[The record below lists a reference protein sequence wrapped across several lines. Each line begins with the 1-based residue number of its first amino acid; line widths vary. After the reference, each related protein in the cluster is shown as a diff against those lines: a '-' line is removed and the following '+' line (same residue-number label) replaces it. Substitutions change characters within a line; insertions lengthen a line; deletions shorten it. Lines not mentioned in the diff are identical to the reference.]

1 MMTTPYQ
8 IPATTHL
15 GEVSLRISNL
25 ERSIQFYTEVVGLQ
39 LLERQDKVATMTAD
53 GKTSL
58 LRLEELTDAVTLPV
72 RSHAGLYHFAI
83 LLPDRKSL
91 GLALRNLAASGIEI
105 GQGDHLVSEA
115 FYISDPDQN
124 GIEIYADRPRD
135 TWRRDT
141 DNNYIM
147 ASDPVDVQ
155 SLFDISE
162 NEPWHGLPAGTVI
175 GHVHFHVRSLE
186 ESRRFYTGVLG
197 FDVVGNFAG
206 MSALFVSAGGYH
218 HHIGL
223 NIWAGTGAPANPNQ
237 ATGIDYFTI
246 VYAGQEQLQQALE
259 QLRKQ
264 GSTLE
269 ELGGQWF
276 TIDPQNIRIRL
287 VTAE

>member
-1 MMTTPYQ
+1 MTTTYQ

-25 ERSIQFYTEVVGLQ
+25 ERSIQFYTEVVGLK
-39 LLERQDKVATMTAD
+39 LLERSEKVATLTAD
-53 GKTSL
+53 GKQSL
-58 LRLEELTDAVTLPV
+58 LRLEQLTDAVTMPV
-72 RSHAGLYHFAI
+72 RSTSGLYHFAI

-91 GLALRNLAASGIEI
+91 GLALRNLAESGIEI

-124 GIEIYADRPRD
+124 GIEIYADRARETWKRD
-135 TWRRDT
+135 A

-147 ASDPVDVQ
+147 SSDPVDVD
-155 SLFDISE
+155 SLFALAA
-162 NEPWHGLPAGTVI
+162 NEPWQGLPAGTVI

-197 FDVVGNFAG
+197 FDIVGNFAN

-223 NIWAGTGAPANPNQ
+223 NIWAGAGAPVNPDN

-246 VYAGQEQLQQALE
+246 IYDGKEPLE
-259 QLRKQ
+259 QAVEKLRQSNASIEQQ
-264 GSTLE
+264 GTD
-269 ELGGQWF
+269 WF
-276 TIDPQNIRIRL
+276 TVDPQNIRIRL
-287 VTAE
+287 TTTS

>member
-1 MMTTPYQ
+1 MTTTYQ

-25 ERSIQFYTEVVGLQ
+25 ERSIQFYTEVVGLK
-39 LLERQDKVATMTAD
+39 LLERSEKIATLTAD
-53 GKTSL
+53 GKQSL
-58 LRLEELTDAVTLPV
+58 LRLEQLTDAVTMPV
-72 RSHAGLYHFAI
+72 RSTSGLYHFAI

-91 GLALRNLAASGIEI
+91 GLTLRNLAESGIEI

-124 GIEIYADRPRD
+124 GIEIYADRARD
-135 TWRRDT
+135 TWKRDA

-147 ASDPVDVQ
+147 SSDPVDVD
-155 SLFDISE
+155 SLFALAA
-162 NEPWHGLPAGTVI
+162 NEPWQGLPAGTVI

-197 FDVVGNFAG
+197 FDIVGNFAN

-223 NIWAGTGAPANPNQ
+223 NIWAGAGAPVNPDN

-246 VYAGQEQLQQALE
+246 IYDGKEQLEQALE
-259 QLRKQ
+259 QLRQSNTSIEQQ
-264 GSTLE
+264 GKD
-269 ELGGQWF
+269 WF
-276 TIDPQNIRIRL
+276 TVDPQNIRIRL
-287 VTAE
+287 TTTS

>member
-1 MMTTPYQ
+1 MTSTYQ

-25 ERSIQFYTEVVGLQ
+25 DRSIQFYTEVVGLK
-39 LLERQDKVATMTAD
+39 LLERSDKVATLTAD
-53 GKTSL
+53 GKQSL
-58 LRLEELTDAVTLPV
+58 LRLEQLTDAVTMPV
-72 RSHAGLYHFAI
+72 RSTSGLYHFAI

-91 GLALRNLAASGIEI
+91 GLALRNLAESGIEI

-124 GIEIYADRPRD
+124 GIEIYADRARD
-135 TWRRDT
+135 TWKRDA

-147 ASDPVDVQ
+147 SSDPVDVD
-155 SLFDISE
+155 SLFALAT
-162 NEPWHGLPAGTVI
+162 NEPWQGLPVGTVI

-197 FDVVGNFAG
+197 FDIVGNFAN

-223 NIWAGTGAPANPNQ
+223 NIWAGTGAPVNPAN

-246 VYAGQEQLQQALE
+246 IYDGKEQLEQAVE
-259 QLRKQ
+259 QLRQSNTSIEQQ
-264 GSTLE
+264 GKD
-269 ELGGQWF
+269 WF
-276 TIDPQNIRIRL
+276 TVDPQNIRIRL
-287 VTAE
+287 TSTN

>member
-1 MMTTPYQ
+1 MTSTYQ

-25 ERSIQFYTEVVGLQ
+25 DRSIQFYSEVVGLK
-39 LLERQDKVATMTAD
+39 LLERSDKVAKMTAD
-53 GKTSL
+53 GKQSL
-58 LRLEELTDAVTLPV
+58 LRLEQLTDPVTMPV
-72 RSHAGLYHFAI
+72 RTTSGLYHFAI

-91 GLALRNLAASGIEI
+91 GLALRNLAESGIEI

-124 GIEIYADRPRD
+124 GIEIYADRARD
-135 TWRRDT
+135 TWKRDA

-147 ASDPVDVQ
+147 SSDPVDVD
-155 SLFDISE
+155 SLFALAA
-162 NEPWHGLPAGTVI
+162 NEPWQGLPAGTVI

-197 FDVVGNFAG
+197 FDIVGNFAN

-223 NIWAGTGAPANPNQ
+223 NIWAGTGAPVNPDN

-246 VYAGQEQLQQALE
+246 IYDGKEQLEQAVE
-259 QLRKQ
+259 QLRQSNASIEQQ
-264 GSTLE
+264 GTD
-269 ELGGQWF
+269 WF
-276 TIDPQNIRIRL
+276 TVDPQNIRIRL
-287 VTAE
+287 TTGN

>member
-1 MMTTPYQ
+1 MTSTYQ

-25 ERSIQFYTEVVGLQ
+25 ERSIQFYTEVVGLK
-39 LLERQDKVATMTAD
+39 LLERSEKVATMTAD
-53 GKTSL
+53 GKHSL
-58 LRLEELTDAVTLPV
+58 LRLEQLTNAVTMPV
-72 RSHAGLYHFAI
+72 RSTSGLYHFAI

-91 GLALRNLAASGIEI
+91 GLALRNLAESGIEI

-124 GIEIYADRPRD
+124 GIEIYADRARD
-135 TWRRDT
+135 TWKRDA

-147 ASDPVDVQ
+147 SSDPVDVD
-155 SLFDISE
+155 SLFALAA
-162 NEPWHGLPAGTVI
+162 NEPWQGLPAGTVI

-197 FDVVGNFAG
+197 FDIVGNFAN

-223 NIWAGTGAPANPNQ
+223 NIWAGTGAPVTPDN

-246 VYAGQEQLQQALE
+246 VYDEKEQLKKAVE
-259 QLRKQ
+259 QLRQSNASIEQQ
-264 GSTLE
+264 GKD
-269 ELGGQWF
+269 WF
-276 TIDPQNIRIRL
+276 TVDPQNIRIRL
-287 VTAE
+287 TTAG

>member
-1 MMTTPYQ
+1 MTSTYQ

-25 ERSIQFYTEVVGLQ
+25 ERSIQFYTQIVGLKV
-39 LLERQDKVATMTAD
+39 LERSEKVATMTAD
-53 GKTSL
+53 GVHTL
-58 LRLEELTDAVTLPV
+58 LRLVELTDAVTMPV
-72 RSHAGLYHFAI
+72 RSTSGLYHFAI

-91 GLALRNLAASGIEI
+91 GLALRNLAESGIEI

-124 GIEIYADRPRD
+124 GIEIYADRARD
-135 TWRRDT
+135 TWKRDA

-147 ASDPVDVQ
+147 SSDPVDVE
-155 SLFDISE
+155 SLFALAA
-162 NEPWHGLPAGTVI
+162 NEPWQGLPAGTII

-197 FDVVGNFAG
+197 FDIVGNFAN

-223 NIWAGTGAPANPNQ
+223 NIWAGNGAPVNPDN

-246 VYAGQEQLQQALE
+246 LYSGNEQLEQAVE
-259 QLRKQ
+259 QLRQ
-264 GSTLE
+264 SGATLE
-269 ELGGQWF
+269 QQGGSWF
-276 TIDPQNIRIRL
+276 TVDPQNIRIRL
-287 VTAE
+287 TTTSY

>member
-1 MMTTPYQ
+1 MTTTYQ

-25 ERSIQFYTEVVGLQ
+25 ERSIQFYTEVVGLK
-39 LLERQDKVATMTAD
+39 LLERSEKVATFTAD
-53 GKTSL
+53 GKQSL
-58 LRLEELTDAVTLPV
+58 LRLEQLTDAVTMPV
-72 RSHAGLYHFAI
+72 RSTSGLYHFAI

-91 GLALRNLAASGIEI
+91 GLALRNLAESGIEI

-124 GIEIYADRPRD
+124 GIEIYADRARD
-135 TWRRDT
+135 TWKRDA

-147 ASDPVDVQ
+147 SSDPVDVD
-155 SLFDISE
+155 SLFALAA
-162 NEPWHGLPAGTVI
+162 NEPWQGLPAGTVI

-197 FDVVGNFAG
+197 FDIVGNFAN

-223 NIWAGTGAPANPNQ
+223 NIWAGAGAPVNPDN

-246 VYAGQEQLQQALE
+246 IYDGKEPLEQAVE
-259 QLRKQ
+259 QLRQSNASIEQQ
-264 GSTLE
+264 GTD
-269 ELGGQWF
+269 WF
-276 TIDPQNIRIRL
+276 TVDPQNIRIRL
-287 VTAE
+287 TTTS

>member
-1 MMTTPYQ
+1 MTSTYQ

-25 ERSIQFYTEVVGLQ
+25 DRSIQFYTEVVGLK
-39 LLERQDKVATMTAD
+39 LLERSDKVATLTAD
-53 GKTSL
+53 GKQSL
-58 LRLEELTDAVTLPV
+58 LRLEQLTDAVTMPV
-72 RSHAGLYHFAI
+72 RSTSGLYHFAI

-91 GLALRNLAASGIEI
+91 GLALRNLAESGIEI

-124 GIEIYADRPRD
+124 GIEIYADRARD
-135 TWRRDT
+135 TWKRDA

-147 ASDPVDVQ
+147 SSDPVDVE
-155 SLFDISE
+155 SLFALAT
-162 NEPWHGLPAGTVI
+162 NEPWQGLPAGTVI

-197 FDVVGNFAG
+197 FDIVGNFAN

-223 NIWAGTGAPANPNQ
+223 NIWAGTGAPVNPAN

-246 VYAGQEQLQQALE
+246 IYDGKEQLEQAVE
-259 QLRKQ
+259 QLRQSNTSIEQQ
-264 GSTLE
+264 GKD
-269 ELGGQWF
+269 WF

-287 VTAE
+287 TSTN

>member
-1 MMTTPYQ
+1 MTSTYQ

-25 ERSIQFYTEVVGLQ
+25 DRSIQFYTEVVGLK
-39 LLERQDKVATMTAD
+39 LLERSDKVATLTAD
-53 GKTSL
+53 GKQSL
-58 LRLEELTDAVTLPV
+58 LRLEQLTDAVTMPV
-72 RSHAGLYHFAI
+72 RSTSGLYHFAI

-91 GLALRNLAASGIEI
+91 GLALRNLAESGIEI

-124 GIEIYADRPRD
+124 GIEIYADRARD
-135 TWRRDT
+135 TWKRDA

-147 ASDPVDVQ
+147 SSDPVDVD
-155 SLFDISE
+155 SLFALAT
-162 NEPWHGLPAGTVI
+162 NEPWQGLPAGTVI

-186 ESRRFYTGVLG
+186 ESRRFYTGALG
-197 FDVVGNFAG
+197 FDIVGNFAN

-223 NIWAGTGAPANPNQ
+223 NIWAGTGAPVNPAN

-246 VYAGQEQLQQALE
+246 TYDGKEQLEQAVE
-259 QLRKQ
+259 QLRQSNASIEQQ
-264 GSTLE
+264 GMD
-269 ELGGQWF
+269 WF
-276 TIDPQNIRIRL
+276 TVDPQNIRIRL
-287 VTAE
+287 TSTN

>member
-1 MMTTPYQ
+1 MTTTYQ

-25 ERSIQFYTEVVGLQ
+25 ERSIQFYTEVVGLK
-39 LLERQDKVATMTAD
+39 LLERSEKVATLTAD
-53 GKTSL
+53 GKQSL
-58 LRLEELTDAVTLPV
+58 LRLEQLTDAVKMPV
-72 RSHAGLYHFAI
+72 RSTSGLYHFAI

-91 GLALRNLAASGIEI
+91 GLALRNLAESGIEI

-115 FYISDPDQN
+115 FYISDPDHN
-124 GIEIYADRPRD
+124 GIEIYADRARD
-135 TWRRDT
+135 TWKRDA

-147 ASDPVDVQ
+147 SSDPVDVD
-155 SLFDISE
+155 SLFALAA
-162 NEPWHGLPAGTVI
+162 NEPWQGLPAGTVI

-197 FDVVGNFAG
+197 FDIVGNFAN

-223 NIWAGTGAPANPNQ
+223 NIWAGAGAPVNPDN

-246 VYAGQEQLQQALE
+246 IYDGKEPLEQAVE
-259 QLRKQ
+259 QLRQSNASIEQQ
-264 GSTLE
+264 GTD
-269 ELGGQWF
+269 WF
-276 TIDPQNIRIRL
+276 TVDPQNIRIRL
-287 VTAE
+287 TTTS

>member
-1 MMTTPYQ
+1 MTTTYQ

-25 ERSIQFYTEVVGLQ
+25 ERSIQFYTEVVGLK
-39 LLERQDKVATMTAD
+39 LLERSEKVATLTAD
-53 GKTSL
+53 GKQSL
-58 LRLEELTDAVTLPV
+58 LRLELLTDAVTMPV
-72 RSHAGLYHFAI
+72 RSTSGLYHFAI

-91 GLALRNLAASGIEI
+91 GLALRNLAESGIEI

-124 GIEIYADRPRD
+124 GIEIYADRARETWKRD
-135 TWRRDT
+135 A

-147 ASDPVDVQ
+147 SSDPVDVD
-155 SLFDISE
+155 SLFALAA
-162 NEPWHGLPAGTVI
+162 NEPWQGLPAGTVI

-197 FDVVGNFAG
+197 FDIVGNFAN

-223 NIWAGTGAPANPNQ
+223 NIWAGADAPVNPDN

-246 VYAGQEQLQQALE
+246 IYDGKEPLEQAVE
-259 QLRKQ
+259 QLRQSNASIEQQ
-264 GSTLE
+264 GTD
-269 ELGGQWF
+269 WF
-276 TIDPQNIRIRL
+276 TVDPQNIRIRL
-287 VTAE
+287 TTTS

>member
-1 MMTTPYQ
+1 MNSTYQ

-25 ERSIQFYTEVVGLQ
+25 DRSIQFYTEVVGLK
-39 LLERQDKVATMTAD
+39 LLERSDKVATLSAD
-53 GKTSL
+53 GKQSL
-58 LRLEELTDAVTLPV
+58 LRLEQLANAVTMPV
-72 RSHAGLYHFAI
+72 RSTSGLYHFAI

-91 GLALRNLAASGIEI
+91 GLALRNLAESGIEI

-135 TWRRDT
+135 TWKRDA

-147 ASDPVDVQ
+147 SSDPVDVD
-155 SLFDISE
+155 SLFALAA
-162 NEPWHGLPAGTVI
+162 NEPWQGLPAGTVI

-197 FDVVGNFAG
+197 FDIVGNFAN

-223 NIWAGTGAPANPNQ
+223 NIWAGTGAPVNPAN

-246 VYAGQEQLQQALE
+246 IYEGKEQLEQAVE
-259 QLRKQ
+259 QLRQSNTSIEQQ
-264 GSTLE
+264 GKD
-269 ELGGQWF
+269 WF
-276 TIDPQNIRIRL
+276 TVDPQNIRIRL
-287 VTAE
+287 TTTS

>member
-1 MMTTPYQ
+1 MTSTYQ

-25 ERSIQFYTEVVGLQ
+25 ERSIQFYTEVVGLK
-39 LLERQDKVATMTAD
+39 LLERSEKVATMTAD
-53 GKTSL
+53 GKHSL
-58 LRLEELTDAVTLPV
+58 LRLEQLTNAVTMPV
-72 RSHAGLYHFAI
+72 RSTSGLYHFAI

-91 GLALRNLAASGIEI
+91 GLALRNLAESGIEI

-124 GIEIYADRPRD
+124 GIEIYADRARD
-135 TWRRDT
+135 TWKRDA

-147 ASDPVDVQ
+147 SSDPVDVD
-155 SLFDISE
+155 SLFALAA
-162 NEPWHGLPAGTVI
+162 NEPWQGLPAGTVI
-175 GHVHFHVRSLE
+175 GHVHFHVRGLE

-197 FDVVGNFAG
+197 FDIVGNFAN

-223 NIWAGTGAPANPNQ
+223 NIWAGTGAPVNPDN

-246 VYAGQEQLQQALE
+246 VYDEKEQLEQAVE
-259 QLRKQ
+259 QLRQSNTSIEQQ
-264 GSTLE
+264 GKD
-269 ELGGQWF
+269 WF
-276 TIDPQNIRIRL
+276 TVDPQNIRIRL
-287 VTAE
+287 TTTS

>member
-1 MMTTPYQ
+1 MTSTYQ
-8 IPATTHL
+8 IPAATHL

-25 ERSIQFYTEVVGLQ
+25 DRSIQFYTEVVGLK
-39 LLERQDKVATMTAD
+39 LLEHSDKVATLTAD
-53 GKTSL
+53 GKQSL
-58 LRLEELTDAVTLPV
+58 LRLEQLTDAVTMPV
-72 RSHAGLYHFAI
+72 RSTSGLYHFAI

-91 GLALRNLAASGIEI
+91 GLALRNLAESGIEI

-124 GIEIYADRPRD
+124 GIEIYADRARD
-135 TWRRDT
+135 TWKRDA

-147 ASDPVDVQ
+147 SSDPVDVD
-155 SLFDISE
+155 SLFALAA
-162 NEPWHGLPAGTVI
+162 NEPWQGLPAGTVI

-197 FDVVGNFAG
+197 FDIVGNFAN

-223 NIWAGTGAPANPNQ
+223 NIWAGTGAPVNPSN

-246 VYAGQEQLQQALE
+246 IYEGKEQLEQAVE
-259 QLRKQ
+259 QLRQTNTSIEQQ
-264 GSTLE
+264 GKD
-269 ELGGQWF
+269 WF
-276 TIDPQNIRIRL
+276 TVDPQNIRIRL
-287 VTAE
+287 TTTS

>member
-1 MMTTPYQ
+1 MTSTYQ

-25 ERSIQFYTEVVGLQ
+25 DRSIQFYTEVVGLK
-39 LLERQDKVATMTAD
+39 LLERSDKVATLTAD
-53 GKTSL
+53 GKQSL
-58 LRLEELTDAVTLPV
+58 LRLEQLTDAVTMPV
-72 RSHAGLYHFAI
+72 RSTSGLYHFAI

-91 GLALRNLAASGIEI
+91 GLALRNLAESGIEI

-124 GIEIYADRPRD
+124 GIEIYADRARD
-135 TWRRDT
+135 TWKRDSE
-141 DNNYIM
+141 NNYIM
-147 ASDPVDVQ
+147 SSDPVDVD
-155 SLFDISE
+155 SLFALAA
-162 NEPWHGLPAGTVI
+162 NESWQGLPAGTVI

-197 FDVVGNFAG
+197 FDIVGNFAN

-223 NIWAGTGAPANPNQ
+223 NIWAGTGAPVNPAN

-246 VYAGQEQLQQALE
+246 IYDGKEQLEQALE
-259 QLRKQ
+259 QLRQSNTSIEQQ
-264 GSTLE
+264 GKD
-269 ELGGQWF
+269 WF
-276 TIDPQNIRIRL
+276 TVDPQNIRIRL
-287 VTAE
+287 TTTS

>member
-1 MMTTPYQ
+1 MTSTYQ

-25 ERSIQFYTEVVGLQ
+25 DRSIQFYTEVVGLK
-39 LLERQDKVATMTAD
+39 LLERSDKVATLTAD
-53 GKTSL
+53 GKQSL
-58 LRLEELTDAVTLPV
+58 LRLEQLTDAVTMPV
-72 RSHAGLYHFAI
+72 RSTSGLYHFAI

-91 GLALRNLAASGIEI
+91 GLALRNLAESGIEI

-124 GIEIYADRPRD
+124 GIEIYADRARD
-135 TWRRDT
+135 TWKRDA

-147 ASDPVDVQ
+147 SSDPVDVD
-155 SLFDISE
+155 SLFALAT
-162 NEPWHGLPAGTVI
+162 NEPWQGLPAGTVI

-197 FDVVGNFAG
+197 FDIVGNFAN

-223 NIWAGTGAPANPNQ
+223 NIWAGTGAPVNPAN

-246 VYAGQEQLQQALE
+246 IYDGKEQLEQAVE
-259 QLRKQ
+259 QLRQSNASIEQQ
-264 GSTLE
+264 GMD
-269 ELGGQWF
+269 WF
-276 TIDPQNIRIRL
+276 TVDPQNIRIRL
-287 VTAE
+287 TSTN

>member
-1 MMTTPYQ
+1 MTSTYQ

-25 ERSIQFYTEVVGLQ
+25 ERSIQFYTEVVGLK
-39 LLERQDKVATMTAD
+39 LLERSEKVATMTAD
-53 GKTSL
+53 GKHSL
-58 LRLEELTDAVTLPV
+58 LRLEQLTNAVTMPV
-72 RSHAGLYHFAI
+72 RSTSGLYHFAI

-91 GLALRNLAASGIEI
+91 GLALRNLAESGIEI

-124 GIEIYADRPRD
+124 GIEIYADRARD
-135 TWRRDT
+135 TWKRDA

-147 ASDPVDVQ
+147 SSDPVDVD
-155 SLFDISE
+155 SLFALAA
-162 NEPWHGLPAGTVI
+162 NEPWQGLPAGTVI

-197 FDVVGNFAG
+197 FDIVGNFAN

-223 NIWAGTGAPANPNQ
+223 NIWAGTGAPVTPDN

-246 VYAGQEQLQQALE
+246 IYDEKEQLKKAVE
-259 QLRKQ
+259 QLRQSNASIEQQ
-264 GSTLE
+264 GKD
-269 ELGGQWF
+269 WF
-276 TIDPQNIRIRL
+276 TVDPQNIRIRL
-287 VTAE
+287 TTAG

>member
-1 MMTTPYQ
+1 MTSTYQ

-25 ERSIQFYTEVVGLQ
+25 DRSIQFYTEVVGLK
-39 LLERQDKVATMTAD
+39 LLERSDKVATLTAD
-53 GKTSL
+53 GKQSL
-58 LRLEELTDAVTLPV
+58 LRLEQLTDAVTMPV
-72 RSHAGLYHFAI
+72 RSTSGLYHFAI

-91 GLALRNLAASGIEI
+91 GLALRNLAESGIEI

-124 GIEIYADRPRD
+124 GIEIYADRARD
-135 TWRRDT
+135 TWKRDSE
-141 DNNYIM
+141 NNYIM
-147 ASDPVDVQ
+147 SSDPVDVD
-155 SLFDISE
+155 SLFALAA
-162 NEPWHGLPAGTVI
+162 NEPWQGLPAGTVI

-197 FDVVGNFAG
+197 FDIVGNFAN

-223 NIWAGTGAPANPNQ
+223 NIWAGTGAPVNPAN

-246 VYAGQEQLQQALE
+246 IYDGKEQLEQALE
-259 QLRKQ
+259 QLRQSNTSIEQQ
-264 GSTLE
+264 GKD
-269 ELGGQWF
+269 WF

-287 VTAE
+287 TTTS

>member
-1 MMTTPYQ
+1 MTSTYQ

-25 ERSIQFYTEVVGLQ
+25 DRSIQFYTEVVGLK
-39 LLERQDKVATMTAD
+39 LLERSDKVATLTAD
-53 GKTSL
+53 GKQSL
-58 LRLEELTDAVTLPV
+58 LRLEQLTDAVTMPV
-72 RSHAGLYHFAI
+72 RSTSGLYHFAI

-91 GLALRNLAASGIEI
+91 GLALRNLAEFGIEI

-124 GIEIYADRPRD
+124 GIEIYADRARD
-135 TWRRDT
+135 TWKRDSE
-141 DNNYIM
+141 NNYIM
-147 ASDPVDVQ
+147 SSDPVDVD
-155 SLFDISE
+155 SLFALAA
-162 NEPWHGLPAGTVI
+162 NEPWQGLPAGTVI

-197 FDVVGNFAG
+197 FDIVGNFAN

-223 NIWAGTGAPANPNQ
+223 NIWAGTGAPVNPAN

-246 VYAGQEQLQQALE
+246 IYDGKEQLEQALE
-259 QLRKQ
+259 QLRQSNTSIEQQ
-264 GSTLE
+264 GKD
-269 ELGGQWF
+269 WF

-287 VTAE
+287 TSTN